1 MLHPGTFLRRLC
13 AVWVLALLALSI
25 PPGTAL
31 AGEARIAVA
40 ANFTAAAKG
49 IGVLFAKATGHKT
62 VFSFGSTGQ
71 LYTQITQGAP
81 FDVFLAADQAR
92 PQKAV
97 TEGFAVSDSQFT
109 YATGRIVLYSRDKG
123 LVRGEA
129 TLSAGKFT
137 RLAIANPTTA
147 PYGAAAVEALKALGV
162 YDAVRGRI
170 VQGNNIA
177 QTFQFVDSGNAE
189 VGFVA
194 LSQLAGNFGGSKWI
208 VPQNLY
214 SVIAQDAVLLERGK
228 TNDAALAF
236 LGFLKGPQARA
247 VKERFGYGAGS

>member
-1 MLHPGTFLRRLC
+1 MLRLKPILCPVLAAWAVVAFAFSSLC
-13 AVWVLALLALSI
+13 APAF
-25 PPGTAL
+25 
-31 AGEARIAVA
+31 AGEARVAVA
-40 ANFTAAAKG
+40 ANFTAAAKEIG
-49 IGVLFAKATGHKT
+49 ILFAKATGHKT

-81 FDVFLAADQAR
+81 FDVFLAADEAR
-92 PQKAV
+92 PEKAIA
-97 TEGFAVSDSQFT
+97 EGLAVPGSRFT
-109 YATGRIVLYSRDKG
+109 YATGRIVLYSRDKD

-129 TLSAGKFT
+129 ILSAGKFT